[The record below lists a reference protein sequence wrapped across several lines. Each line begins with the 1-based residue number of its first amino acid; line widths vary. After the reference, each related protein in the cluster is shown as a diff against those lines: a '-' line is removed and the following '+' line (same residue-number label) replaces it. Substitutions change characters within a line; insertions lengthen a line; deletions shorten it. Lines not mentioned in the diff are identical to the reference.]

1 MKTKNPSSDVTRHAP
16 NSDTANQVAKTYQT
30 PRLVVYGNLSQM
42 TMVKSGTRADN
53 SPPPATKS

>member
-1 MKTKNPSSDVTRHAP
+1 MKANSPSGDVTKHAP

-42 TMVKSGTRADN
+42 TMVKSGTKADA
-53 SPPPATKS
+53 SPPPATRN